1 MLFRSYITI
10 NSVAQQQDAAVF
22 LVTVT
27 PTSAGTLQLRI
38 NQDAVLTDLNG
49 NPLVT
54 SSALLDDTTIE
65 VVGGSSYGNWSDGFA
80 GLTDSDPTLDFD
92 HGGLDTGIEWVVGG
106 NPTDGSDD
114 AGLAPTFDHTS
125 DPDFFIFTYRRTDAA
140 AADADTTIAV
150 EYSSNL
156 TGWTTAVAG
165 ADIVITPTD
174 DGAGAGIDLVE
185 VKIRRTLAVDGRLF
199 ARLSVVVATP

>member
-1 MLFRSYITI
+1 MSTVDFSHLTAAQ
-10 NSVAQQQDAAVF
+10 VADLRRKLEEADKRPGPRGYLLAKEAPPPGAA
-22 LVTVT
+22 
-27 PTSAGTLQLRI
+27 RR
-38 NQDAVLTDLNG
+38 
-49 NPLVT
+49 
-54 SSALLDDTTIE
+54 
-65 VVGGSSYGNWSDGFA
+65 
-80 GLTDSDPTLDFD
+80 
-92 HGGLDTGIEWVVGG
+92 

-114 AGLAPTFDHTS
+114 AVLAPTFDDTS
-125 DPDFFIFTYRRTDAA
+125 DPDFFIFTYRRTDEA
-140 AADADTTIAV
+140 AADANTTIAV
-150 EYSSNL
+150 EYGSNL